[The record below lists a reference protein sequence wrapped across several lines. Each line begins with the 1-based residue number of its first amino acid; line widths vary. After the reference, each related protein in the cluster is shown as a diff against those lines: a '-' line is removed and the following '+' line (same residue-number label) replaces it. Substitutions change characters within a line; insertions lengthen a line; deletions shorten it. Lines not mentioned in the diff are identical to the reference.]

1 MKYGK
6 VVMVLLLSLAI
17 LLCASCSSDKPSE
30 STAWDREAEL
40 AKYEGKYL
48 LEVRVLR
55 CDTDYIRYY
64 GDLGA
69 GNSGQ
74 CDETFVAELEQLLQ
88 SGAVEL
94 IPTEFPGCALGY
106 EVIAIIP
113 AIPYFSEM
121 WNQESGDTARVEAVI
136 SLAYSY
142 ADGNVYLFWKDGV
155 YLVPNPDV
163 LREKLGTQASMTGAG
178 FTDKKIF
185 WYEENST
192 IPPEIAGRD
201 DIDCNFQFRY
211 DRYWG
216 LDREPLADDFF
227 ELASY
232 HAANAR
238 EMIDHSAASLGI
250 SNIKAYLA
258 NDVYSGAWRVEM
270 YGMNTDGQSIEALLY
285 FDREYRLIW
294 GCLE

>member
-6 VVMVLLLSLAI
+6 TVVVLLLFFVTLF
-17 LLCASCSSDKPSE
+17 CASCSTDKPSGE
-30 STAWDREAEL
+30 ITWDREAEL

-48 LEVRVLR
+48 LDVRVLR
-55 CDTDYIRYY
+55 RDTDEIRYY

-74 CDETFVAELEQLLQ
+74 CDEAFVAELEQLLQ
-88 SGAVEL
+88 SGAVAL
-94 IPTEFPGCALGY
+94 SPTEFSGNAYGY
-106 EVIAIIP
+106 EVVAIIP
-113 AIPYFSEM
+113 AIPYFDEM
-121 WNQESGDTARVEAVI
+121 WNHESGDTARVKAAMT
-136 SLAYSY
+136 LAYSY
-142 ADGNVYLFWKDGV
+142 ADGKVYLFWRDGV
-155 YLVPNPDV
+155 YLVSNPEV

-201 DIDCNFQFRY
+201 DIDGHFQFRY

-216 LDREPLADDFF
+216 IDRDPIEGDFY
-227 ELASY
+227 ELAGY
-232 HAANAR
+232 RATNVC
-238 EMIDHSAASLGI
+238 EMIDHSADSLCI
-250 SNIKAYLA
+250 SNIKVYLA
-258 NDVYSGAWRVEM
+258 NDEYSGAWRVEM
-270 YGMNTDGQSIEALLY
+270 YGTATDGQDVSVLLY

-294 GCLE
+294 GCFS